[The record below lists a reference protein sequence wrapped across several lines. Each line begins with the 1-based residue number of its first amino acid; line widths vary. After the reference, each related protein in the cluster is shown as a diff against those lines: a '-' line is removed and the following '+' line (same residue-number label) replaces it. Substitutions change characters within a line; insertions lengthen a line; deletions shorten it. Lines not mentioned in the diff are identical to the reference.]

1 MNNKFAAQ
9 PLGGSIRRFIQN
21 TQAEL
26 TERSKALAFFLEN
39 RMGPIML
46 AWLIIFGF
54 GAALRSFFALSPIYS
69 ARDLAEIT
77 VPYLLIGFAPL
88 IGYALA
94 SGSFPR
100 GLLSAQPNIRLAFYG
115 RWRKLDVVSARQHPL
130 FGPTGFM
137 ASLLLGM
144 LLNIPVRSFEFLM
157 AVPAMNSHAPDWGTA
172 IFQIMAF
179 DAIAMNLLY
188 MVCFIMALRSV
199 PLFPRMLAFAWALDI
214 GLQLTIAKQVAAIP
228 DLPPQVAYALQ
239 DLLSGNIKKVV
250 ISAAIWL
257 PYLLLSNRVNITFR
271 QRIAVS

>member
-1 MNNKFAAQ
+1 MNNNFAARSSSEN
-9 PLGGSIRRFIQN
+9 LRRFIQK
-21 TQAEL
+21 TQADL

-39 RMGPIML
+39 RMGSIML
-46 AWLIIFGF
+46 AWLVIFGL
-54 GAALRSFFALSPIYS
+54 GAALRSFFAITPIHTAS
-69 ARDLAEIT
+69 DLAEIA
-77 VPYLLIGFAPL
+77 VPYLLVGLAPP

-94 SGSFPR
+94 AGSFPR
-100 GLLSAQPNIRLAFYG
+100 GLLSAQPHIRLAFYG

-157 AVPAMNSHAPDWGTA
+157 AVPAMNNHAPDWGTA
-172 IFQIMAF
+172 IFQMMAF

-188 MVCFIMALRSV
+188 MICFIMALRSV

-214 GLQLTIAKQVAAIP
+214 VLQLTIAKQVAVIP
-228 DLPPQVAYALQ
+228 DLPPQVADALQ
-239 DLLSGNIKKVV
+239 DLLSGNIKKVM

-271 QRIAVS
+271 QRIAVP